1 MLHVPLIDAERW
13 DGHAD
18 PDTSGFL
25 PRVESIAERV
35 DRKSLGH
42 GHIVGQS
49 AAWKEVL
56 RNATQVAAT
65 QATVLLEGDSG
76 TGKEVVARF
85 IHRASPRKDGP
96 FVAINCAALPETL
109 LESELFGYE
118 RGAFTGAHQSKPG
131 QIELASAGVLFLD
144 EVSEMSRAAQAKFLR
159 VLQEREF
166 RRLGGTRLVKTNARV
181 IAATNRDLHGA
192 MKSGT
197 FREDLYY
204 RLRVFDLRIPPLRE
218 RPGDIVLLT
227 DAFLEDMG
235 QTIGCRPAGISD
247 EVRGMLSAHDWP
259 GNVRE
264 LRNVLERAT
273 ILCGGGLITPKHV
286 ALQSAPRL
294 PSLTADLDEI
304 VRHRIE
310 QTLDETAWNIS
321 KSARRLGL
329 TRTQMYGW
337 LKKYQLERPGKR
349 DESISR

>member
-1 MLHVPLIDAERW
+1 VTESNQRAQR
-13 DGHAD
+13 
-18 PDTSGFL
+18 FF
-25 PRVESIAERV
+25 PRLQSIAGTAEF
-35 DRKSLGH
+35 KSLAH
-42 GHIVGQS
+42 GLIVGES

-56 RNATQVAAT
+56 AHATHVAAT
-65 QATVLLEGDSG
+65 QTTVLLHGESG
-76 TGKEVVARF
+76 TGKEVVAQY

-118 RGAFTGAHQSKPG
+118 RGAFTGAHQSKAG

-166 RRLGGTRLVKTNARV
+166 LRLGGTRLVKTNARV
-181 IAATNRDLHGA
+181 IAATNRDLYAA

-204 RLRVFDLRIPPLRE
+204 RLRVFDIRIPPLRE
-218 RPGDIVLLT
+218 RPDDILLLT
-227 DAFLEDMG
+227 DAFLEDVG
-235 QTIGCRPAGISD
+235 HAIGCRPARISN

-273 ILCGGGLITPKHV
+273 ILCGDGLIAPKHI
-286 ALQSAPRL
+286 ALQSTSRP
-294 PSLTADLDEI
+294 PMSTTGLDEI
-304 VRHRIE
+304 VREQIE
-310 QTLDETAWNIS
+310 KSLRDTAWNIS
-321 KSARRLGL
+321 MSAKRLGL
-329 TRTQMYGW
+329 TRTQMYVR
-337 LKKYQLERPGKR
+337 LKKYQLQRPNP
-349 DESISR
+349 DAVS